1 MRGHIRE
8 DRMTY
13 TGETFNGCGKWDRKG
28 ADEPKKGEGIGQGK
42 LRGMGMMGGWL
53 EVGEHLGIGEK
64 LTSSSPLDVY
74 LDEWDN

>member
-1 MRGHIRE
+1 
-8 DRMTY
+8 
-13 TGETFNGCGKWDRKG
+13 
-28 ADEPKKGEGIGQGK
+28 
-42 LRGMGMMGGWL
+42 MGMMGGWL